1 MKQIQKFALI
11 AACLMIGA
19 AAPGKFINDS
29 FPGTGLSTDWSF
41 NHMGTCTGSVNN
53 GLILNPT
60 DGSSGWRQSAIVSTD
75 PSYSWVTIGG
85 LAQYSFTVSN
95 WSLSSNNNVAA
106 RMYLSTT
113 DGQSSPNP
121 WDDYNNSNGVM
132 AELSLSSG
140 HFYFNLYQK
149 TNATFTSYNNESY
162 KLGFLDVGVGS
173 VNGYTFGFDLSN
185 TSARL
190 WYSTGASSFSSSGM
204 HVATGQFNQ
213 NTKVYVGVING
224 TGSDL
229 GPGETVTFSNAAV
242 IPEPGVWVMMLGGL
256 YLLLRWRVLRF
267 VDGRRK

>member
-1 MKQIQKFALI
+1 MKRIQRFIVI
-11 AACLMIGA
+11 AVCLTIGVA
-19 AAPGKFINDS
+19 AQAKYISDS
-29 FPGTGLSTDWSF
+29 FPGTSLSTDWSF
-41 NHMGTCTGSVNN
+41 NHMGSCTGTVNS
-53 GLILNPT
+53 GLILNPK

-75 PSYSWVTIGG
+75 PSYSWVTMGS
-85 LAQYSFTVSN
+85 LVQYTFTVSD

-106 RMYLSTT
+106 RMYISTT

-132 AELSLSSG
+132 AELSLNSG
-140 HFYFNLYQK
+140 HFYFNLFQK
-149 TNATFTSYNNESY
+149 TNAAFTSYNNETY

-173 VNGYTFGFDLSN
+173 IEGYTFGFDLSN

-190 WYSTGASSFSSSGM
+190 WYSTGASTFSSSGM

-224 TGSDL
+224 TGADL
-229 GPGETVTFSNAAV
+229 GPGETVTFSNVTV
-242 IPEPGVWVMMLGGL
+242 IPEPGVFVMLVGGL
-256 YLLLRWRVLRF
+256 YLALRRRVLSY